1 MAVVY
6 PWLRSG
12 GAVAG
17 RLRDLIAMQSD
28 RMLRAKVRD
37 LMASGLLPRVQSD
50 GSLVD
55 HTGRSVPG
63 LRQVGSP
70 YFSAACIV
78 CEEHGPQVTYQVP
91 HGLVVHLHSRCDT
104 LWQEE
109 QRQRHQ

>member
-12 GAVAG
+12 GVVTG

-37 LMASGLLPRVQSD
+37 LMASGLLPRVQTD

-55 HTGRSVPG
+55 RTGRSVPG

-70 YFSAACIV
+70 YFSVACIV
-78 CEEHGPQVTYQVP
+78 CVRSTAH
-91 HGLVVHLHSRCDT
+91 R
-104 LWQEE
+104 
-109 QRQRHQ
+109 